1 MIRFQCTHCGHR
13 MKVADA
19 HAGKRG
25 KCPKCARVVV
35 VPPQSTLVSAT
46 CGNCG
51 GKMHVSPTY
60 AGKEIVCPRCKNALV
75 VPAAQ
80 MPAPSH
86 EPAGST
92 LSQAPLADSADS
104 LTLVDV
110 PDEYKISRR
119 PPVFPDTPTQ
129 ALDTDQTQDEP
140 PTDETEPAG
149 GRKLPWPI
157 DIFLYPTSPPG
168 LIHLAIFA
176 GVPIV
181 MAVLLRLLGPF
192 RMALGLPAWIV
203 RILIGLYMAWYLA
216 ECVRDSA
223 QGRTR
228 APDAFAMVGAGE
240 MYSQALHIV
249 GCYMIFV
256 VPPLWY
262 HFLAQRHDTIF
273 WALVA
278 YGVFFFPM
286 GLLACIMFD
295 SVRGLNPII
304 LIPSIFSTFFQY
316 CALVL
321 LVAAI
326 ILGVWATGRTLMPED
341 PQQRPAV
348 GFQILA
354 AAMYCASL
362 YVSFVVAHL
371 LGRFYY
377 RYQQKLNWD
386 V

>member
-1 MIRFQCTHCGHR
+1 

-25 KCPKCARVVV
+25 KCPKCARTVA
-35 VPPQSTLVSAT
+35 VPPQSTLIPVSCT
-46 CGNCG
+46 NCAQTT
-51 GKMHVSPTY
+51 HVPQNY
-60 AGKEIVCPRCKNALV
+60 AGKKIACPQCKNACA
-75 VPAAQ
+75 VPELSKQALTPAQ
-80 MPAPSH
+80 ADKPQSKLNPA
-86 EPAGST
+86 EST
-92 LSQAPLADSADS
+92 GS

-119 PPVFPDTPTQ
+119 PPTFPDTPGQ
-129 ALDTDQTQDEP
+129 ALDTDRTGEEP
-140 PTDETEPAG
+140 PTEDTEPIG

-176 GVPIV
+176 GVPII
-181 MAVLLRLLGPF
+181 MGVLLRLLGPF

-203 RILIGLYMAWYLA
+203 RILIGLYMLWYLA
-216 ECVRDSA
+216 ECIRDSA

-228 APDAFAMVGAGE
+228 APEAFATAGAGE

-316 CALVL
+316 CGLVI

-326 ILGVWATGRTLMPED
+326 ILGVWATGRTLMPEN
-341 PQQRPAV
+341 PQQRPTI
-348 GFQILA
+348 GFQILG

-377 RYQQKLNWD
+377 RYQQKLNWE